1 MIKRGRILL
10 FLLILV
16 PIGFYSKFYSGP
28 AANWVNN
35 SLNGVFYEIFW
46 CLLIALF
53 FDAARPRVIAV
64 SVLIAT
70 CLLEILQL
78 WHPPFLVS
86 IRDHFLGRT
95 ILGTTFTWSDF
106 PYYIIGCGIGW
117 VLIKITKR
125 GDQARPMKKPFLS
138 HLLLLTVIAFCA
150 ICCGCH
156 GGGDAGET
164 PSDNGDSPTPPWELP
179 LGCFDY
185 MDDWL
190 PPAQVDDPTDLMIAA
205 AVESFTAELTRI
217 IEQPGSGYA
226 GKIRALR
233 AAAVSEAP
241 ALAERLEAIKSGAG
255 RSHTGPL
262 RAPQREAIEAAIG
275 FVGTLLSMLAEAREP
290 EAAVSPGREVGA
302 GDFFMDLDDAVLD
315 RYWMYVHWTEI
326 LAGYYDD
333 SEHTAVFEEAGRT
346 GFIAEEVGEAGIE
359 MVMDY
364 WRVREEVWSDPGLSD
379 NERLMWAKYTLWD
392 NPHWGDQVYVSDYW
406 RMEPAFIDEDC
417 PLFTG
422 NMMGALAFEYGLT
435 RLPRTLSRMQAMV
448 RALRLFDRFALDSG
462 HPLDQEEVYDGR
474 IQRGP
479 KTKNLYHAD
488 EVDLLTVESWNPL
501 RFSHNNSSP
510 DRLTGRERKNVSR
523 DQYYGVFLGYYA
535 AFQVLS
541 AMEDRTPEEE
551 ELLCGVLIHM
561 DKMLHYLLSN
571 RLRPGW
577 GIMYNLYSLFEGS
590 CANPPNLT
598 FMSLWAYPGYEEMT
612 GRDYSSR
619 FGMGNRLVHAL
630 LGLGR
635 LIGGVELSQ
644 QLFGDAHS
652 GLTALNQYMITLYMS
667 DLSCEEWQFIYPPE
681 VLVEHPERRRLWRR
695 MIALFYRKY
704 GHFGNEVFRGVIEE
718 MLLEE
723 HNPPPSLDDISWS
736 VQHGYAHVEPQAKL
750 ENFLLPLATVAG
762 AAANREEVA
771 EAFRNRYGELVEG
784 GRITF
789 EGTDLPHGP

>member
-1 MIKRGRILL
+1 MEKI
-10 FLLILV
+10 
-16 PIGFYSKFYSGP
+16 
-28 AANWVNN
+28 
-35 SLNGVFYEIFW
+35 
-46 CLLIALF
+46 
-53 FDAARPRVIAV
+53 
-64 SVLIAT
+64 
-70 CLLEILQL
+70 
-78 WHPPFLVS
+78 PFS
-86 IRDHFLGRT
+86 
-95 ILGTTFTWSDF
+95 
-106 PYYIIGCGIGW
+106 C
-117 VLIKITKR
+117 
-125 GDQARPMKKPFLS
+125 
-138 HLLLLTVIAFCA
+138 LLLLSVVALCA

-156 GGGDAGET
+156 GGSGAGET
-164 PSDNGDSPTPPWELP
+164 SSDNDDSPTPPWELP
-179 LGCFDY
+179 PECLDY

-205 AVESFTAELTRI
+205 AIESFTAELTRI
-217 IEQPGSGYA
+217 VRQPVLGYA

-233 AAAVSEAP
+233 AAAISEAP
-241 ALAERLEAIKSGAG
+241 ALAERLDAIEKGAG
-255 RSHTGPL
+255 RSHPGPL
-262 RAPQREAIEAAIG
+262 RPGQQEAIEAAVG
-275 FVGTLLSMLAEAREP
+275 FARALSSVLTDAREP
-290 EAAVSPGREVGA
+290 EADVPTGRERAA
-302 GDFFMDLDDAVLD
+302 GGFSMDLNDAVLD
-315 RYWMYVHWTEI
+315 RYWTYAHWTEI

-333 SEHTAVFEEAGRT
+333 SEYTAVFEEAGRT
-346 GFIAEEVGEAGIE
+346 GFIAEEVGEAGVE

-364 WRVREEVWSDPGLSD
+364 WRVREEVWTDPMLSD

-392 NPHWGDQVYVSDYW
+392 NPHWGNQAYVPEYW

-422 NMMGALAFEYGLT
+422 NMMGALAFEYSLT

-448 RALRLFDRFALDSG
+448 RAFRLFDRFALDSD

-501 RFSHNNSSP
+501 QFSHNNSSP

-541 AMEDRTPEEE
+541 AVEGRTSEEE

-561 DKMLHYLLSN
+561 DKMLRYLFSN

-577 GIMYNLYSLFEGS
+577 GILYNLYSLFEGS

-612 GRDYSSR
+612 GRDYLSR

-644 QLFGDAHS
+644 QLFGDAQS
-652 GLTALNQYMITLYMS
+652 GMTALNQYMITLYMS
-667 DLSCEEWQFIYPPE
+667 GLSPEEWQFIYPPE

-704 GHFGNEVFRGVIEE
+704 GHFGNEVFRSVIEE

-723 HNPPPSLDDISWS
+723 HNPPPALSDISWN

-750 ENFLLPLATVAG
+750 EDFLLPLATMAS

-771 EAFRNRYGELVEG
+771 EAFRNRYWELVEG
-784 GRITF
+784 GVITF
-789 EGTDLPHGP
+789 EGTDLPHGF